1 MGNHAVNARTSE
13 ILIEDIK
20 EVKRISDDIS
30 ALIERINRLEAEN
43 KALRQMVYRYE
54 LAELQRKTK

>member
-1 MGNHAVNARTSE
+1 MGNHAVNARASE

-20 EVKRISDDIS
+20 EVKRSSDDIS

-54 LAELQRKTK
+54 LAELQRNTK